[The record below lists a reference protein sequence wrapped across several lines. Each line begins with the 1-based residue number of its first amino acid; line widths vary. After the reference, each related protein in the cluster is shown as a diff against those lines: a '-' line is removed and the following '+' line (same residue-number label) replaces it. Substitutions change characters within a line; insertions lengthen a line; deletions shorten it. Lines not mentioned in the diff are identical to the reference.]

1 MKSDIFYLL
10 EAHERVFENSLTVQE
25 PVFALSDLSG
35 GVVFSIANTLFT
47 KTYYSKS

>member
-1 MKSDIFYLL
+1 MKSDIFYLSK
-10 EAHERVFENSLTVQE
+10 AHERVFGNSLTVQE
-25 PVFALSDLSG
+25 PVFALSG